1 MSLTTDQAG
10 SAAPPLSFP
19 AHIPFVEA
27 LGIELWALDNGSA
40 ELRLKLAPEHLNTW
54 QVAHGGVSMTL
65 LDVAMAMAARSGF
78 ASGHAAG
85 LPESPGVATIEM
97 KTSFTRPGEGALRA
111 TGKLLHRSMTLAFC
125 EGSVF
130 DDEGR
135 LCAHA
140 TGTFKYLKA
149 LPTRGRH
156 LNPLNPT
163 KPTAVGNGD
172 TSS

>member
-1 MSLTTDQAG
+1 MS
-10 SAAPPLSFP
+10 APPLAFP

-27 LGIELWALDNGSA
+27 LGIELWALEHGTA

-65 LDVAMAMAARSGF
+65 LDVAMAMAARSGH
-78 ASGHAAG
+78 SAG
-85 LPESPGVATIEM
+85 LDGSPGVATIEM
-97 KTSFTRPGEGALRA
+97 KTSFTRPGEGTLRA
-111 TGKLLHRSMTLAFC
+111 TGRLLHRSISLAFC

-130 DDEGR
+130 DDEDR

-149 LPTRGRH
+149 LPTRGRQ

-163 KPTAVGNGD
+163 KPAVAGEGD
-172 TSS
+172 TPS